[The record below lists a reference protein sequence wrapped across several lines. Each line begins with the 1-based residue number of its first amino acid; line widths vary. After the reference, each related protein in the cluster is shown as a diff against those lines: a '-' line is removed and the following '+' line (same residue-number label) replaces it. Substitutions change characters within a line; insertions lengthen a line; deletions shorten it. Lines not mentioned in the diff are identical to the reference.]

1 PPPPP
6 PPADA
11 LAPRLDAPLPPPLQ
25 LAEGDS
31 FIGTITGLSRG
42 ATKHGIRPIVR
53 LVDDHG
59 QEGSLWLLH
68 TALRAGFRR
77 LKPRKDDRIGV
88 KRLGERTPKH
98 GGKPYVDWRVLRADD
113 GPLDWDAALEDDEE

>member
-11 LAPRLDAPLPPPLQ
+11 LAARLDAPLPPPLQ

-59 QEGSLWLLH
+59 QEWSLWLLH

-77 LKPRKDDRIGV
+77 LKPRNDDRIGGN
-88 KRLGERTPKH
+88 RLGEAHPKH
-98 GGKPYVDWRVLRADD
+98 SRRPH
-113 GPLDWDAALEDDEE
+113 PQ